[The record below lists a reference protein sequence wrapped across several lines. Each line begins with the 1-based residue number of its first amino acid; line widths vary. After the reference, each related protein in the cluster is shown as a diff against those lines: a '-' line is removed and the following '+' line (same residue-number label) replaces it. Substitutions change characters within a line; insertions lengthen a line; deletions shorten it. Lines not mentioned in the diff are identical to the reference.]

1 MWISLKFKLLI
12 INAIINEFIIYGLNQ
27 SERLVK
33 LNKIAIS
40 QMKILNETDIKYL
53 NSKQKEVVYLSK
65 YLKVMFGTKSASS
78 DFEYKLVEVSVAKI
92 WKALIL
98 V

>member
-1 MWISLKFKLLI
+1 MCISLKFKLLI

-53 NSKQKEVVYLSK
+53 NSK
-65 YLKVMFGTKSASS
+65 
-78 DFEYKLVEVSVAKI
+78 
-92 WKALIL
+92 
-98 V
+98 